1 MEVKKR
7 VFDIHLDLRLG
18 PLQRTFQITSSHLRL
33 GIMGPSG
40 SGKTTLAQA
49 VAGINQSVSGEFVF
63 QAKTYL
69 RTKDKVCTPA
79 WERNFG
85 YLPQDFLLLPHLTV
99 KQNIL
104 FPRMSKL
111 LLEVV
116 EGLQIKP
123 LMDRMPRNL
132 SGGEKQR
139 VAMARAL
146 CSSPEL
152 LILDEPFASLD
163 SKTKR
168 ATIEFLHGFALH
180 RSLPLFVISHGE
192 KELESLECEISSL
205 DS

>member
-1 MEVKKR
+1 MEVKKN
-7 VFDIHLDLRLG
+7 VFDIHLDLSLG
-18 PLQRTFQITSSHLRL
+18 PLQRTVRISSPQLRL

-40 SGKTTLAQA
+40 SGKSSLAQA
-49 VAGINQSVSGEFVF
+49 VAGINHNISGEIVF

-69 RTKDKVCTPA
+69 RTKEKICTPA

-85 YLPQDFLLLPHLTV
+85 YLPQDFLLIPHLTV
-99 KQNIL
+99 KQNIM
-104 FPRMSKL
+104 FPRKSQL

-123 LMDRMPRNL
+123 LLERMPRNL

-163 SKTKR
+163 SKTKT
-168 ATIEFLHGFALH
+168 ATIEFLHTFALH
-180 RSLPLFVISHGE
+180 RSLPLLVISHGE
-192 KELESLECEISSL
+192 QELRSLECEITSL